1 MDIENSIFHHF
12 KLTKAKHK
20 KIADFWVIW
29 PQCAIPQTSMEE
41 DQLQMPMLVATCSN
55 PE

>member
-29 PQCAIPQTSMEE
+29 PQCAGLDIRASYQ
-41 DQLQMPMLVATCSN
+41 
-55 PE
+55 